1 MPLLIVAIG
10 IVLLLVLITGFKLN
24 TFVSLIIVS
33 FIVALALGMPLEEVV
48 TSIEGGLGGTLGHIA
63 LIFGLGAMLGRLIAD
78 AGGAQRIAMSLINKF
93 GEKRIQW
100 AVVAASFIVGIA
112 LFFEVG
118 LVLLIPI
125 VFTIAKASKVS
136 ILHLGIPMAAAL
148 LATHSF
154 LPPHPGPTAIA
165 GEYGADLGV
174 VLLYGIIIAIPT
186 VILAGPLYTKLAK
199 KMVPNAF
206 NKEGNIDSLGEQKA
220 FKLEETP
227 GFGISVLTSMFPV
240 LLMAIATILDMVQKS
255 IGFEDNLFIEIVR
268 LIGNP
273 STAMLLS
280 ILLAFYTMGTA
291 RNIPIKEVMNSCTS
305 SITAIGMMLLIIGGG
320 GAFKQVLIN
329 GGVGDYVA
337 ELFTG
342 TAMSPIIL
350 AWLVAAILR
359 VSLGSATVAAIS
371 TAGLVIPM
379 LAQYDVNLALV
390 TLATGAGSAICSH
403 VNDAGFWMIK
413 EYFGLS
419 MKETFSTWTVLS
431 TITSVAGLGFVLLL
445 EASLTLSIAVIV
457 VISAV
462 AIYFGVVARSTDKVN
477 ALEIDIKS

>member
-10 IVLLLVLITGFKLN
+10 IILLLILITGFKLN

-33 FIVALALGMPLEEVV
+33 FIVSLALGTPLKNVV
-48 TSIEGGLGGTLGHIA
+48 TTIEGGLGGTLGHIA

-78 AGGAQRIAMSLINKF
+78 AGGAQRIAMTLINKF

-100 AVVAASFIVGIA
+100 AVVVASFIVGIA

-125 VFTIAKASKVS
+125 VFSIAKELRVS

-154 LPPHPGPTAIA
+154 LPPHPGPTVIA
-165 GEYGADLGV
+165 GEYGADIGL
-174 VLLYGIIIAIPT
+174 VLLNGIIVAIPT
-186 VILAGPLYTKLAK
+186 VILAGPLYTRVAK
-199 KMVPNAF
+199 KIAPDAF
-206 NKEGNIDSLGEQKA
+206 NKTGNIASLGEQKT
-220 FKLEETP
+220 FQLEETP
-227 GFGISVLTSMFPV
+227 AFGISVLTAMFPV
-240 LLMAIATILDMVQKS
+240 LLMAISTILDMIQKS
-255 IGFEDNLFIEIVR
+255 AGIEGNTLIEIVR

-273 STAMLLS
+273 SSAMLISLF
-280 ILLAFYTMGTA
+280 LAFYTMGIA
-291 RNIPIKEVMNSCTS
+291 RNTPIKEVMDSCTS
-305 SITAIGMMLLIIGGG
+305 SIAAIGMMLLIIGGG
-320 GAFKQVLIN
+320 GAFKQVLID

-342 TAMSPIIL
+342 TSMSPIIL

-359 VSLGSATVAAIS
+359 ISLGSATVAAMS

-390 TLATGAGSAICSH
+390 TLATGAGSSICSH

-419 MKETFSTWTVLS
+419 MKETFLTWTLLS
-431 TITSVAGLGFVLLL
+431 TITSVAGLGFILLL
-445 EASLTLSIAVIV
+445 DASLIISGAVIIL
-457 VISAV
+457 ISIV
-462 AIYFGVVARSTDKVN
+462 AIYFSMFDRSKDKRN
-477 ALEIDIKS
+477 AFGDIKA